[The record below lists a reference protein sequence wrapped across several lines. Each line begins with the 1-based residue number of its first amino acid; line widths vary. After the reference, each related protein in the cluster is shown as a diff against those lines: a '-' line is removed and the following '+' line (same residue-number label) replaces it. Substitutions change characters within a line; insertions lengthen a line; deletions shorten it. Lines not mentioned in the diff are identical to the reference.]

1 MKKII
6 ILIPFLILVS
16 IFFSGCF
23 EDEDCGCN
31 DNNNDSIDNDLKD
44 IQLFEGYNSG
54 DDTAFFCFGDWKFA
68 QVFHVNESFNVTK
81 INLKISR
88 FGPCDHGNFTVSI
101 NSFENEEPSDNSL
114 VSIILDGN
122 DISGSNSN
130 WEEINLYE
138 PLFLS
143 EKKFYCIVLNADY
156 GSEMCAMLW
165 RINSTSNI
173 AGYPEG
179 MAFTSSNN
187 GVTWISQ
194 EGDFLFEI
202 YGYKE

>member
-1 MKKII
+1 MRKII
-6 ILIPFLILVS
+6 ILIISLIFIF

-23 EDEDCGCN
+23 DDDNSKCDVD
-31 DNNNDSIDNDLKD
+31 DNNKKN

-54 DDTAFFCFGDWKFA
+54 DDTALFCFGDWKFA

-122 DISGSNSN
+122 DISGNISN
-130 WEEINLYE
+130 WEEINLGK
-138 PLFLS
+138 PLFLT
-143 EKKFYCIVLNADY
+143 EKKIYCIVLNTDY
-156 GSEMCAMLW
+156 GSENCAMIW
-165 RINSTSNI
+165 KINTSSGI
-173 AGYPEG
+173 IGYPEG
-179 MAFTSSNN
+179 MAFTSTDN
-187 GVTWISQ
+187 GISWISQ
-194 EGDFLFEI
+194 KGDFLFEI
-202 YGYKE
+202 YGYNK